1 MYDVPNAIFPV
12 DEFVPN
18 AVNHNFGLELS
29 AHLGGD
35 DKLTRFFVLLVQ
47 ICD

>member
-18 AVNHNFGLELS
+18 AANHNFELELS

-35 DKLTRFFVLLVQ
+35 DKLIQSSALLVQ